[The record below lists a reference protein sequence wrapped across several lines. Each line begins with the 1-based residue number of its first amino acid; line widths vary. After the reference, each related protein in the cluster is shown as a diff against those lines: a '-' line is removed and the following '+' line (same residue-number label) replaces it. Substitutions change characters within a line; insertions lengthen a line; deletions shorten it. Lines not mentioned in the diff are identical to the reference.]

1 MLGMIENFMPIFK
14 KYGVEVTAP
23 RVVQTLSNGELKKI
37 VPMHDGWIIGDD
49 QATRDVF
56 IAGKAGRLKAAVK
69 WGIGIDNVDFKACKE
84 LGIPI
89 VNTPNMFGGE
99 VADIAVGY
107 LIALARETFQ
117 IDQGVRQG
125 NWPKPSGISLA
136 GKTVALIGFGDIG
149 KNIAKRLL
157 ASDMTVV
164 AYDPSASPSADLSR
178 VQISDWPLRINEAD
192 FIVVSCSLT
201 SSSLNLLNG
210 DIFKKVKHGVRVI
223 NVGRG
228 PIIDEIALEA
238 ALANGQVYSAAL
250 DVFEKEPLPMS
261 SYLRTHPRCVFG
273 SHNASNTVDAV
284 IRTSEIAINNLME
297 FLREK

>member
-1 MLGMIENFMPIFK
+1 MIEKYMPIFNH
-14 KYGVEVTAP
+14 YGVDVTAP
-23 RVVQTLSNGELKKI
+23 RVVQTLSNSELKKI

-56 IAGKAGRLKAAVK
+56 LAGQAGRLKAAVK
-69 WGIGIDNVDFKACKE
+69 WGIGVDNVDFLACKE
-84 LGIPI
+84 LGIPV

-164 AYDPSASPSADLSR
+164 AYDPSASVSADLTR
-178 VQISDWPLRINEAD
+178 VQISDWPLRIEEAD

-201 SSSLNLLNG
+201 PSSLKLMNE
-210 DIFKKVKHGVRVI
+210 DIFKIVKQGVRVI

-228 PIIDEIALEA
+228 PIIDQASLEA
-238 ALANGQVYSAAL
+238 ALERGQVYSAAL
-250 DVFEKEPLPMS
+250 DVFETEPPPMS
-261 SYLRTHPRCVFG
+261 SYLRTHPRCIFG

-284 IRTSEIAINNLME
+284 VRTSEIAINKLME
-297 FLREK
+297 FLRAK

>member
-1 MLGMIENFMPIFK
+1 MLGMIEKFMPIFDH
-14 KYGVEVTAP
+14 YGVEVTAP
-23 RVVQTLSNGELKKI
+23 RVVQTLSNSELKEI

-49 QATRDVF
+49 KATRDVF
-56 IAGKAGRLKAAVK
+56 IAGQAGQLKAAVK
-69 WGIGIDNVDFKACKE
+69 WGIGIDNVDLVACKE

-125 NWPKPSGISLA
+125 EWPKPSGISLA
-136 GKTVALIGFGDIG
+136 GKTVALVGFGDIG

-157 ASDMTVV
+157 ASDMSVI
-164 AYDPSASPSADLSR
+164 AYDPSVLLTSEFSS
-178 VQISDWPLRINEAD
+178 VQISKWPNRINEAD
-192 FIVVSCSLT
+192 FIVVSCSLS
-201 SSSLNLLNG
+201 SSSLHLLNE
-210 DIFKKVKHGVRVI
+210 DIFKRVKYGVRVI
-223 NVGRG
+223 NVARG
-228 PIIDEIALEA
+228 PIIDERALES
-238 ALANGQVYSAAL
+238 ALVSGQVYSAAL
-250 DVFEKEPLPMS
+250 DVFESEPLPMS
-261 SYLRTHPRCVFG
+261 SYLRTHPRCIFG

-284 IRTSEIAINNLME
+284 IRTSEIAIVKLMD